1 MELLLRVKSS
11 ARNLIN
17 KLNKLLKFG
26 GDRKAN
32 LGLTNK
38 KSVEPNKEGRNR
50 WGFPCSKQR

>member
-1 MELLLRVKSS
+1 MELRKCIKS
-11 ARNLIN
+11 AQALIN

-32 LGLTNK
+32 AESPNK